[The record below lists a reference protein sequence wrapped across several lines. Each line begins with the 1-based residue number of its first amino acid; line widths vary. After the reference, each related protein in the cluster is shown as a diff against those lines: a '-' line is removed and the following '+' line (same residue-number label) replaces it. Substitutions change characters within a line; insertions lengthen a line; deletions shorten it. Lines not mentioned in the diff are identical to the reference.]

1 MELEAALK
9 EIRKGDK
16 RKFDQTIDLLISLKG
31 IDLRRDN
38 VTLVSTIPHAFSEK
52 RVCGFL
58 ETKSDLIKTIT
69 KPEFDAYKEKK
80 ALKLLVR
87 DYDFF
92 IASPKLMPAVATA
105 FGKALGPS
113 GKMPSPQLGVVAQ
126 ETPEAIKVL
135 LARIAKSIKIRAKEP
150 SVKVAIGKESMSDE
164 HLMQNIKTV
173 YNDVIN
179 VLPAKKENVRKVM
192 VKLTMGAPIKVEGL

>member
-80 ALKLLVR
+80 ALKMLVR

-135 LARIAKSIKIRAKEP
+135 LARISKSIKIRAKEP

>member
-1 MELEAALK
+1 MNIEEALK
-9 EIRKGDK
+9 ELRKGK
-16 RKFDQTIDLLISLKG
+16 KLKFDQTVDLLISLKG

-38 VTLVSTIPHAFSEK
+38 ITLVSTIPHAFSEK

-80 ALKLLVR
+80 ALKALVR

-150 SVKVAIGKESMSDE
+150 SVKVAIGKQSMSDE
-164 HLMQNIKTV
+164 HLIQNIKTV

-192 VKLTMGAPIKVEGL
+192 VKLTMGAPVKVEGL